1 MSSTTP
7 QTLAAKPATALTY
20 DVDLAHSRAE
30 FAVRH
35 MMFATVK
42 GTVAIK
48 SATVV
53 HDPADLRNTTI
64 EAVLD
69 PATIETGAGQR
80 DDHLRSPDFFDAK
93 SFPAWTFRS
102 TLVEPEG
109 DDAFSVHG
117 DLTLRGETH
126 PVTLKV
132 EKLGEGRDPWGN
144 AKVGL
149 VATTQIDRT
158 KWGLT
163 WNQALETGGVLVSEK
178 VKIEL
183 HLQLSQRK

>member
-1 MSSTTP
+1 MSSN
-7 QTLAAKPATALTY
+7 QTLRQTPATHAAIVYEL
-20 DVDLAHSRAE
+20 DPAHSSAE

-42 GTVAIK
+42 GTVGIA
-48 SATVV
+48 SVRLV
-53 HDPADLRNTTI
+53 HDPQDARSTSI
-64 EAVLD
+64 EAALD
-69 PATIETGAGQR
+69 PSTINTGVAQR
-80 DDHLRSPDFFDAK
+80 DDHLRSPDFFDVAR
-93 SFPAWTFRS
+93 FPRWTFRS

-109 DDAFSVHG
+109 PDGFTLHG
-117 DLTLRGETH
+117 DLTIRDATH

-132 EKLGEGRDPWGN
+132 EKLGEGKDPWGN
-144 AKVGL
+144 HKVGL

-183 HLQLSQRK
+183 NLQLVQKK

>member
-1 MSSTTP
+1 MSSN
-7 QTLAAKPATALTY
+7 QALVQQPATY
-20 DVDLAHSRAE
+20 DLDLAHSRAE

-42 GTVAIK
+42 GTVGIR
-48 SATVV
+48 SARVV
-53 HDPADLRNTTI
+53 FDPRDARATRV

-69 PATIETGAGQR
+69 PATIHTGMGQR
-80 DDHLRSPDFFDAK
+80 DDHLRSPDFFDVAR
-93 SFPAWTFRS
+93 FPEWTFRS

-109 DDAFSVHG
+109 ADEFTLHG
-117 DLTLRGETH
+117 DLTIRGETH

-132 EKLGEGRDPWGN
+132 EKLGEGKDPWGN
-144 AKVGL
+144 HKVGL

-183 HLQLSQRK
+183 HLQLAQSK